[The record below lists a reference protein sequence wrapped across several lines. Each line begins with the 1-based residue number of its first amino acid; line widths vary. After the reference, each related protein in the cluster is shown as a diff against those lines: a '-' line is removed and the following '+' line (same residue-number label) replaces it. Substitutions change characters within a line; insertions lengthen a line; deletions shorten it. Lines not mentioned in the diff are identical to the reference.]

1 MLNPHDFQVTWNS
14 VLPQLETDPRFTRST
29 LPMNHKLHI
38 FHDHIGKLR
47 HKHIQ
52 SLHILFESQTP
63 TLATA
68 FSTLPVDS
76 MLTSLPA
83 TKLGFNKR
91 DLEHEFERWQ
101 RERNTEAR
109 KAFDEMMGENSFIEF
124 WGRLGKIGG
133 AGVDS
138 TIQNDDIGEEEKED
152 EERVDMKKLAK
163 GVDVKEIVKVLKVWF
178 TYPMFRPSDSSPSL
192 ERQTLY
198 RFQPCARA
206 EGKMDK
212 GKLGTRFCNL
222 AY

>member
-206 EGKMDK
+206 EGEMDK
-212 GKLGTRFCNL
+212 GKLGTHFCNL

>member
-1 MLNPHDFQVTWNS
+1 MLKPCDFQVTWNS

-29 LPMNHKLHI
+29 LPLNHKLHI

-47 HKHIQ
+47 HKHVQ
-52 SLHILFESQTP
+52 SLHVLFESQTP

-76 MLTSLPA
+76 VLSSVPA
-83 TKLGFNKR
+83 TKLGFNER

-109 KAFDEMMGENSFIEF
+109 KAFDEMMGENSFVEF

-178 TYPMFRPSDSSPSL
+178 IYLAIPPSGNSLSL
-192 ERQTLY
+192 ERQALY
-198 RFQPCARA
+198 RFQSR
-206 EGKMDK
+206 
-212 GKLGTRFCNL
+212 T
-222 AY
+222 

>member
-1 MLNPHDFQVTWNS
+1 MLKRCDFQVTWNS
-14 VLPQLETDPRFTRST
+14 ILPQLETDPRFTRST
-29 LPMNHKLHI
+29 LPLNHKLHI

-52 SLHILFESQTP
+52 SLHILFESHNP
-63 TLATA
+63 TLATT

-76 MLTSLPA
+76 MLSSLPA
-83 TKLGFNKR
+83 TKLDFNKR

-109 KAFDEMMGENSFIEF
+109 KAFDEMMGENSFVEF

-138 TIQNDDIGEEEKED
+138 SIQNDDIGEEEKED

-163 GVDVKEIVKVLKVWF
+163 GVDVKEIVKVLKVWYTWLVF
-178 TYPMFRPSDSSPSL
+178 PPSGNSPSL
-192 ERQTLY
+192 ERQALY
-198 RFQPCARA
+198 RFQSRTRA
-206 EGKMDK
+206 EGEMDK
-212 GKLGTRFCNL
+212 GELKVRYTSHT
-222 AY
+222 Y

>member
-1 MLNPHDFQVTWNS
+1 MLKQCDFQVTWNS

-29 LPMNHKLHI
+29 LPLNHKLHI

-52 SLHILFESQTP
+52 SLHVLFESHTP

-76 MLTSLPA
+76 MLSSLPA
-83 TKLGFNKR
+83 TKLGFDKR

-138 TIQNDDIGEEEKED
+138 SIQNDDIGEEEKED

-163 GVDVKEIVKVLKVWF
+163 GVDVKEIVKVLKVWY
-178 TYPMFRPSDSSPSL
+178 TYLVFPPNDNPPSL
-192 ERQTLY
+192 ERQALY
-198 RFQPCARA
+198 CFQSCTRA
-206 EGKMDK
+206 EGEMDK
-212 GKLGTRFCNL
+212 GELTVRYHTH
-222 AY
+222 AH